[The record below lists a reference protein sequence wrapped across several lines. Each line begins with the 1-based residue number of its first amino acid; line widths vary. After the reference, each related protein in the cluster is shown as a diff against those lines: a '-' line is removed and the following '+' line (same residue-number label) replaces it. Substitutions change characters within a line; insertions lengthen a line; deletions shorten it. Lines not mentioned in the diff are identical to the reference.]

1 MDANRIWVLIGKK
14 IAGNAAPDEVTELE
28 SLMAECADNAYPLRE
43 LEEMW
48 LLDKNQPT
56 DRTPDEIKVR
66 WENFKTNLPVNNH
79 IFPIKSIR
87 KNNYFIWI
95 AACLIVAFFT
105 IIVKLSI
112 DVFNDNAN
120 ILTTVVQAPAGS
132 TSKIILPD
140 GSKVWLNANS

>member
-14 IAGNAAPDEVTELE
+14 IAGNATPVEITELE

-56 DRTPDEIKVR
+56 DKTPEEIKER
-66 WENFKTNLPVNNH
+66 WESFKTNLPVNNNVLQ
-79 IFPIKSIR
+79 IKSI
-87 KNNYFIWI
+87 KKSNYVIWL

-105 IIVKLSI
+105 VVIKLSI
-112 DVFNDNAN
+112 DTF
-120 ILTTVVQAPAGS
+120 
-132 TSKIILPD
+132 
-140 GSKVWLNANS
+140 